1 MYPDI
6 HEQEISKEFPVHT
19 IALRSHNPSEMKQVA
34 DMTSGTCSFIEDKDK
49 INNIKNA
56 VTLFS
61 DRVIHPSRPV
71 VRITLQA
78 DEDVTISSI
87 ASGSCTDLISS
98 DKRSGTIDIHSI
110 YPGKQNNFIVYL
122 KVPQGKEK
130 LLTVSAR
137 HQIRNTSK
145 ELVGTDVVVLRPRR
159 KCLPHEVIIH
169 PKVAAELLRIRLIEG
184 IAIQDQDLSRNRLWL
199 LLEEIKNSHEGHAAP
214 EEILSDLE
222 EEVAEMMD
230 RYGVDTEKMLSAL
243 NCHQLQRGSTNK
255 GTVCNIDA
263 FQILEQQRV
272 DERNNLVSVTM
283 YFISIITTFFKRL
296 VDLNLVYLHCYG

>member
-1 MYPDI
+1 M
-6 HEQEISKEFPVHT
+6 KELT
-19 IALRSHNPSEMKQVA
+19 
-34 DMTSGTCSFIEDKDK
+34 DMTSGTFSFIEYDDK
-49 INNIKNA
+49 INKNIKNA
-56 VTLFS
+56 ITQFI
-61 DRVIHPSRPV
+61 DRIISVAMRS

-87 ASGSCTDLISS
+87 ASGHCRNLIVS
-98 DKRSGTIDIHSI
+98 DKQPVLLDIRNI
-110 YPGKQNNFIVYL
+110 EPGEQKNFIVYV
-122 KVPQGKEK
+122 KVPQVKEK
-130 LLTVSAR
+130 LVSVSVE
-137 HQIRNTSK
+137 TGK
-145 ELVGTDVVVLRPRR
+145 GLVGMDVVVLRPCR
-159 KCLPHEVIIH
+159 KCLPHEVTIH
-169 PKVAAELLRIRLIEG
+169 PKVAAELLRIRLMEG
-184 IAIQDQDLSRNRLWL
+184 IAKQNRYLSGNSLRM
-199 LLEEIKNSHEGHAAP
+199 LLEEIKNSHEGYTAP